1 QTLLLSATLPPP
13 VLRLAQRYLRDPFH
27 INLSPDRATVDNIR
41 QSYITVD
48 AERKFDLLLRVIE
61 REQPRQCIIFC
72 QRKRFA
78 DDLYRELRE
87 KRKRVAVMH
96 GDLPQPERNRIMQ
109 AFRDAKIVYLV
120 ATDVVGRGID
130 VTNISHIINYDLPE
144 DPENYVHR
152 IGRTGRMGADGVAI
166 AFVTRE
172 QGKELTNIENFI
184 NTQLKE
190 DYIEGFQA
198 SRPRL
203 HEAAE
208 PTPPRQVIPVFGRTT
223 R

>member
-1 QTLLLSATLPPP
+1 QSF
-13 VLRLAQRYLRDPFH
+13 V
-27 INLSPDRATVDNIR
+27 TVDE
-41 QSYITVD
+41 D
-48 AERKFDLLLRVIE
+48 RKFDLLLRVIDRE
-61 REQPRQCIIFC
+61 RPRQCIIFC
-72 QRKRFA
+72 QRKRSA
-78 DDLYRELRE
+78 DDLYQELR
-87 KRKRVAVMH
+87 RHHKRVATMH
-96 GDLPQPERNRIMQ
+96 GDLPQPMRERIMQ
-109 AFRDAKIVYLV
+109 GFRDAKIVYLV

-130 VTNISHIINYDLPE
+130 VTNISHIINYDRPE
-144 DPENYVHR
+144 HPDNYAQR
-152 IGRTGRMGADGVAI
+152 IGRTGRRGADGVAI

-208 PTPPRQVIPVFGRTT
+208 PTPPRQVIPVF
-223 R
+223 